1 MRLVLIE
8 MLEKILII
16 DDDAELC
23 EMLSEY
29 LRKEGFDVES
39 VQHGARGLERAR
51 EGGYDM
57 IVLDVMLPGMNGFDL
72 LRELRT

>member
-1 MRLVLIE
+1 

-51 EGGYDM
+51 EGVQRRRRG
-57 IVLDVMLPGMNGFDL
+57 
-72 LRELRT
+72 